1 MRARILAALEA
12 AVAALAAAC
21 LVGIIALVLANV
33 VGRYA
38 LGAAIAWSQEAAQWL
53 FVDLVFLGIPLA
65 QRSRLRMAIDLF
77 PDAGRPRLRA
87 VRLFAVDAIV
97 AATLTRLAFAGG
109 ELVSLIGGVSP
120 ALQLPQAWLYAIA
133 PTGATLGLVLM
144 ALARPPGRSSA
155 LPAIALGAALAF
167 GLDYVAGAWPV
178 SASLVMTLA
187 FLVTLAIGVPV
198 ALAMLFSAFIANVVG
213 DLLPPAA
220 AVQNIVRGTNQ
231 FLLLAIPLFIA
242 AGALLNLGGL
252 SQRLFALAAALVGHL
267 RGGLAQVNV
276 VASILYRGSPAPP
289 TPTRCSAPR

>member
-21 LVGIIALVLANV
+21 LVGIVALVLANV

-97 AATLTRLAFAGG
+97 AATLIRLAFAGG

-144 ALARPPGRSSA
+144 ALARPVA
-155 LPAIALGAALAF
+155 LPAMALGAVLAL
-167 GLDYVAGAWPV
+167 GLDHLAGVWPV

-187 FLVTLAIGVPV
+187 FLVTLAMGC
-198 ALAMLFSAFIANVVG
+198 
-213 DLLPPAA
+213 LLYTSDAA
-220 AVQNIVRGTNQ
+220 DE
-231 FLLLAIPLFIA
+231 
-242 AGALLNLGGL
+242 
-252 SQRLFALAAALVGHL
+252 
-267 RGGLAQVNV
+267 
-276 VASILYRGSPAPP
+276 
-289 TPTRCSAPR
+289 